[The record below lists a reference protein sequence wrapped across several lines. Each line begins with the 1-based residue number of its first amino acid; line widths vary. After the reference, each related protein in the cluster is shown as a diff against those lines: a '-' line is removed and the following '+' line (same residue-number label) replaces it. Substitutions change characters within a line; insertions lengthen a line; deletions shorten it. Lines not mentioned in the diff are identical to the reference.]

1 MVAGVVKFLR
11 GLRLRG
17 SHGLSGSRGGDCPR
31 LWTVIAPLVLV
42 ALVATIAAGVER
54 YASPEGGLQLPL
66 ANTGDKS
73 LVVRTGGL
81 AYPRVAVDSDGV
93 NVRIARPV
101 HRIVSQAWTIDECLY
116 AVAPAR
122 DVVAVSASAYQKLA
136 SNVLATVQLFRPAI
150 AADPERVIA
159 LDPDLMIVSSNGRA
173 DYTSLARGSGVAVFR
188 MQTMLQTLEEIEKA
202 LTLVGYLTGNDGAAA
217 REATRF
223 RSEVDAARALR
234 TPEAAARVGTP
245 RILGLGGHYTYGSE
259 TLFQDVVTFLRGVN
273 VAAEHGIVGYDS
285 VDFEQIVR
293 WDPEWIVAGADEGE
307 MSSVREELMR
317 DPAISITRAAREG
330 HILVLDN
337 RTFLAKSPFAAQ
349 MVREMAGALYGDG
362 RAGPGAD
369 ARTQDLESKH
379 SAETQAEGRR

>member
-1 MVAGVVKFLR
+1 
-11 GLRLRG
+11 
-17 SHGLSGSRGGDCPR
+17 
-31 LWTVIAPLVLV
+31 
-42 ALVATIAAGVER
+42 
-54 YASPEGGLQLPL
+54 
-66 ANTGDKS
+66 
-73 LVVRTGGL
+73 
-81 AYPRVAVDSDGV
+81 
-93 NVRIARPV
+93 
-101 HRIVSQAWTIDECLY
+101 
-116 AVAPAR
+116 
-122 DVVAVSASAYQKLA
+122 
-136 SNVLATVQLFRPAI
+136 
-150 AADPERVIA
+150 
-159 LDPDLMIVSSNGRA
+159 
-173 DYTSLARGSGVAVFR
+173 
-188 MQTMLQTLEEIEKA
+188 
-202 LTLVGYLTGNDGAAA
+202 
-217 REATRF
+217 
-223 RSEVDAARALR
+223 
-234 TPEAAARVGTP
+234 
-245 RILGLGGHYTYGSE
+245 
-259 TLFQDVVTFLRGVN
+259 VN